1 MTKTITVVILW
12 WRVVVG
18 AKSASTSKHSLKK
31 SSNKLTKKSA
41 HLKVENDKEPPVVLV
56 PKRWL

>member
-1 MTKTITVVILW
+1 M
-12 WRVVVG
+12 VG

-41 HLKVENDKEPPVVLV
+41 RLKVENDKEPPVVLV